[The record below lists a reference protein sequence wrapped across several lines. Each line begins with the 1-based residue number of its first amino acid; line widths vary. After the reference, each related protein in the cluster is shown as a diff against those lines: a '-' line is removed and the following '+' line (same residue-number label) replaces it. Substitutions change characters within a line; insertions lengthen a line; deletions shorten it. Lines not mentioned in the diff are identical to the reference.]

1 MADQKP
7 ETKIEQLHIRVT
19 TAQLIE
25 LKARALKERTSL
37 SDYVVGRALR
47 GRPLEVLPKDAV
59 MAMIRLRADVGRATG
74 MMKHSIAQ
82 GVRDG
87 PQIKEIE
94 RTYHEIA
101 QQLYDLIKWISTI
114 LHKK

>member
-1 MADQKP
+1 MINNT

-37 SDYVVGRALR
+37 SEYVVGRALR

-59 MAMIRLRADVGRATG
+59 MAMIHLRSDVGKATG

-82 GVRDG
+82 GVHDG

-94 RTYHEIA
+94 RTYHDIA
-101 QQLYDLIKWISTI
+101 KQLYDLIKKISTI
-114 LHKK
+114 LNKR